1 MEFSLS
7 IYEGLSKIIGLK
19 SEFDTLKIEIALYQI
34 KTREL
39 KQVLVKAPGV
49 PDTMFHSDSLS
60 VADFEIQKNGDN
72 ILLTYPNQL
81 RKGSEILLFDGV
93 KIKSNFQVNEE
104 VKYLA
109 SDYCGNAYVVGMEKV
124 LVVNVFDN
132 SIELGQI
139 PKDNFFQYVAP
150 IVDTNASKLYFS
162 NFNKDYPI
170 FDYVIFDINDSTYRS
185 ILNIKDDMMMEL
197 YRSEYKWV
205 DVRTKIWA
213 QNKER

>member
-1 MEFSLS
+1 
-7 IYEGLSKIIGLK
+7 
-19 SEFDTLKIEIALYQI
+19 
-34 KTREL
+34 
-39 KQVLVKAPGV
+39 
-49 PDTMFHSDSLS
+49 
-60 VADFEIQKNGDN
+60 
-72 ILLTYPNQL
+72 
-81 RKGSEILLFDGV
+81 
-93 KIKSNFQVNEE
+93 
-104 VKYLA
+104 
-109 SDYCGNAYVVGMEKV
+109 
-124 LVVNVFDN
+124 
-132 SIELGQI
+132 LGQI
-139 PKDNFFQYVAP
+139 PKDNFFQYVTP